1 MKRAAVF
8 AVVSAALP
16 YVAAPGYLA
25 QVSIDGKAYAGN
37 IPNNYQ
43 GPSPIRL
50 VSDIGPVKGTSNPDM
65 FCGLDAQLAE
75 LVVPANP
82 GSSVA
87 FQWSGGDHQKWP
99 HNTGPLMTCMAKCEG
114 TTCDKFNSTNA
125 QWFKI
130 DQAGKDPKD
139 SSQWLQQDI
148 MNGDSYT
155 VTLPQDLPPGD
166 YLIRHEIIA
175 LHLAV
180 TMGGAEF
187 YPSCTQV
194 RVGGSGTGTPAN
206 TVTFPGAYH
215 DDDDDPGIFDPTVFD
230 VGSKYVFPGPPI
242 SNLAAA
248 SAGITPP
255 ESQTATFPPEGAA
268 TATATGSGSGK
279 GSDGSGSGASATGGA
294 SPSASAGTGSSKG
307 TTGSTTTGA
316 KVQCK
321 LKAWSAS
328 AAASSASS
336 VNRPRHYSRIMRRIL
351 HTSS

>member
-1 MKRAAVF
+1 MNRTALFLAL
-8 AVVSAALP
+8 AAALR
-16 YVAAPGYLA
+16 YVAAHGYLA

-37 IPNNYQ
+37 IPNDYQ

-50 VSDIGPVKGTSNPDM
+50 VSDIGPVKGASNPDL
-65 FCGLDAQLAE
+65 FCGLEAQIAE

-82 GSSVA
+82 GSAVA

-99 HNTGPLMTCMAKCEG
+99 HNTGPLMTYMAKCG
-114 TTCDKFNSTNA
+114 STTCDKFNDTDA

-130 DQAGKDPKD
+130 DQAGKKSND
-139 SSQWLQQDI
+139 SSQWVQQDI

-194 RVGGSGTGTPAN
+194 RVGGSGSGSPN
-206 TVTFPGAYH
+206 NLVTFPGAYH
-215 DDDDDPGIFDPTVFD
+215 DDDPGIYDPNVFD
-230 VGSKYVFPGPPI
+230 AGSSYTFPGPAI

-255 ESQTATFPPEGAA
+255 ESQTATFPASGAGS
-268 TATATGSGSGK
+268 TATATDGDAGS
-279 GSDGSGSGASATGGA
+279 GSGSGASATSVA
-294 SPSASAGTGSSKG
+294 SPSASAGSGSGDGSS
-307 TTGSTTTGA
+307 STGA
-316 KVQCK
+316 V
-321 LKAWSAS
+321 
-328 AAASSASS
+328 AAAGSKAQCRLQKRSTGS
-336 VNRPRHYSRIMRRIL
+336 VNRPRHYSRIMSRIL
-351 HTSS
+351 HLSS

>member
-1 MKRAAVF
+1 MKHIAAV
-8 AVVSAALP
+8 VVLSAAVP
-16 YVAAPGYLA
+16 YVAAHGYVA

-37 IPNNYQ
+37 IPNDYQ

-50 VSDIGPVKGTSNPDM
+50 VSDIGPVKGASNPDL
-65 FCGLDAQLAE
+65 FCGLSAQVAE

-82 GSSVA
+82 GSAVA

-99 HNTGPLMTCMAKCEG
+99 HNTGPLMTYMAKCG
-114 TTCDKFNSTNA
+114 STTCDKYNSTDA

-130 DQAGKDPKD
+130 DQAGKKPDD
-139 SSQWLQQDI
+139 QSQWVQQDV

-155 VTLPQDLPPGD
+155 VTLPQNLPPGD

-194 RVGGSGTGTPAN
+194 RVGGSGTGSPSNLA
-206 TVTFPGAYH
+206 TFPGAYH
-215 DDDDDPGIFDPTVFD
+215 DDDPGIYDPNVFDPESPYT
-230 VGSKYVFPGPPI
+230 FPGPPI

-248 SAGITPP
+248 SAGVTPP

-268 TATATGSGSGK
+268 TATANGGAARSG
-279 GSDGSGSGASATGGA
+279 SATGATGMA
-294 SPSASAGTGSSKG
+294 SPSASAGTGSSG
-307 TTGSTTTGA
+307 NSSNGNGGSTSSGTVVSGGSKA
-316 KVQCK
+316 QCR
-321 LKAWSAS
+321 LKTS
-328 AAASSASS
+328 SSATNM
-336 VNRPRHYSRIMRRIL
+336 NRRRHYSRIMRRIL
-351 HTSS
+351 HLS